1 MLNTSRFKKIGKRPY
16 RQRIA
21 TMFLTT
27 FICLL
32 MLVILTGLLLYSIV
46 MGTLLDKEFEKNQS
60 MLRQA
65 VLTMDNSMSNI
76 DSYMT
81 HIMLSAELE
90 SICSLSD
97 PYTDPATV
105 IESMRFKEYLA
116 TLNSIDS
123 LVSDFII
130 YLKESNMLFTGNR
143 QNFYDPSIFFR
154 SFMSVT
160 GKTTDETMQ
169 LFTGRYRNVSM
180 IPVTLDID
188 RFESNTTKE
197 SVRCILYIRPII
209 LGGSYMGN
217 MIAVMPSDNFA
228 HVLIDNAFNHASER
242 VWIEDRSGN
251 ILMSLPDA
259 YTETPSQDGMVA
271 CSADS
276 SRFALTYKLLTPVD
290 NAYDRIMP
298 TLVSVVIIVAAI
310 FIGGVLVSIWLAAH
324 FGKPLDNI
332 SANLHALLL
341 PGHKDASVGI
351 KELRFLDNTV
361 QALLEEQRTTAAYL
375 STQTSIVK
383 RLFYEKLLD
392 GYFLNNDQI
401 LDMLNQIGEMV
412 YSAPIVL
419 FVCRIYSG
427 DKEISLSGS
436 GFVKGALD
444 EIAAEFLPGR
454 FTSLDISL
462 DTCVL
467 LTSDS
472 ECAGRSQEV
481 AAQIALKLSEALNK
495 NPALACSLAV
505 SPPIRQ
511 YLDIGSNY
519 SRCLDAMQ
527 PPAYGQACSC
537 FAVSDTPLRNVCAI
551 SMDDESR
558 LANFLMSGS
567 QKNAQD
573 MLGSIFAER
582 FGETRKINSAD
593 RLFITQFYFLL
604 MRLQSRVS
612 DDVFKPLIDKV
623 SELPHRIASLHTP
636 EDAYDLLDTLFC
648 EWCELIQRN
657 QIPKTQKLMSDI
669 KAYIDSHYADPA
681 LSLQELAQ
689 HFALSDAY
697 LSRAFKECMDV
708 NIMSYVEQ
716 VRINCAL
723 PLIKEGHTFDAIA
736 HEVGFD
742 NTYRFRNAFK
752 RVTGVLPSQYRSHM

>member
-1 MLNTSRFKKIGKRPY
+1 MSNTSGFRKIDKRPY

-21 TMFLTT
+21 TTFLTT

-32 MLVILTGLLLYSIV
+32 MLVVLTGLLLYSIV
-46 MGTLLDKEFEKNQS
+46 MRTLLDKEFEKNQS

-90 SICSLSD
+90 SICYLSD

-116 TLNSIDS
+116 TLNAVDA

-143 QNFYDPSIFFR
+143 QNFYDPAVFFR
-154 SFMSVT
+154 NFMSVE
-160 GKTTDETMQ
+160 GDTTDETLQ

-180 IPVTLDID
+180 ISTTLNID
-188 RFESNTTKE
+188 RYDSTEPKE
-197 SVRCILYIRPII
+197 SVRCMLYIRPII

-217 MIAVMPSDNFA
+217 MVAVIPSDNFA
-228 HVLIDNAFNHASER
+228 HVLIDNAFNHADEK
-242 VWIEDRSGN
+242 VWLEDRSGN
-251 ILMSLPDA
+251 ILMSLPDE
-259 YTETPSQDGMVA
+259 YTDVPSQDGMVA
-271 CSADS
+271 CSAMSDQ
-276 SRFALTYKLLTPVD
+276 FALTYRLLTPVS

-298 TLVSVVIIVAAI
+298 TLVSVILIVAVI
-310 FIGGVLVSIWLAAH
+310 FIVGVLVSIWLAAH

-341 PGHKDASVGI
+341 PGHANATGGI
-351 KELRFLDNTV
+351 RELRFLDNTV

-375 STQTSIVK
+375 NAQTGIVR

-392 GYFLNNDQI
+392 GYFLDNEQI
-401 LDMLNQIGEMV
+401 LSMLGQIGEIV
-412 YSAPIVL
+412 YSAPLVL
-419 FVCRIYSG
+419 FVCRIYSD
-427 DKEISLSGS
+427 DKDISLSGS
-436 GFVKGALD
+436 GLVKAALD
-444 EIAAEFLPGR
+444 DAAAATLPGR
-454 FTSLDISL
+454 FTLLDISL

-472 ECAGRSQEV
+472 ECGGRAQDV
-481 AAQIALKLSEALNK
+481 ASQIASRLGSALVK
-495 NPALACSLAV
+495 NPALSCALAI

-511 YLDIGSNY
+511 YLDIGSSY

-527 PPAYGQACSC
+527 SSAYGEVCAC
-537 FAVSDTPLRNVCAI
+537 FTVSETPVRNVCSI

-567 QKNAQD
+567 QKNALD

-582 FGETRKINSAD
+582 FGDSRKINSAD

-604 MRLQSRVS
+604 TRLQARMNDES
-612 DDVFKPLIDKV
+612 FQPLFDKV
-623 SELPHRIASLHTP
+623 NDLPHRISSLHTP
-636 EDAYDLLDTLFC
+636 DDAYDLFDTLFS

-657 QIPKTQKLMSDI
+657 RIPKTQKLMNDI
-669 KAYIDSHYADPA
+669 RAYIDSHYADPA
-681 LSLQELAQ
+681 LSLQSLAER
-689 HFALSDAY
+689 FALSDAY
-697 LSRAFKECMDV
+697 LSRAFKESMDV

-716 VRINCAL
+716 VRINHAL
-723 PLIKEGHTFDAIA
+723 PMLKNGSTFDTIA

-752 RVTGVLPSQYRSHM
+752 RITGVLPSQYRDNM